1 MAFFM
6 NITCFAHHLRD
17 IALNHL
23 PQVAPLAHKS
33 ILKHR
38 RHACDHAILAPS
50 PGGPCGPRFSSVCL
64 QLVPLMPLL
73 MAVLLLDRRFLTD
86 YRAQRAKFK
95 IHFQAL
101 SQGPVA
107 HYFNDVFLRYKQVPV
122 TVYGECVQCG
132 NCCLNRQCAFLEP
145 IADGKFQCGI
155 YGSYLRRFSN
165 CGSFPLHAQDIERYQ
180 CPSYFVES
188 DPRAVWIKA
197 VK

>member
-1 MAFFM
+1 
-6 NITCFAHHLRD
+6 
-17 IALNHL
+17 
-23 PQVAPLAHKS
+23 
-33 ILKHR
+33 
-38 RHACDHAILAPS
+38 
-50 PGGPCGPRFSSVCL
+50 
-64 QLVPLMPLL
+64 
-73 MAVLLLDRRFLTD
+73 
-86 YRAQRAKFK
+86 
-95 IHFQAL
+95 
-101 SQGPVA
+101 
-107 HYFNDVFLRYKQVPV
+107 
-122 TVYGECVQCG
+122 VQCG

>member
-1 MAFFM
+1 MPRNPSLHAAVPMAASSTWRHRLVAVAARAFSS
-6 NITCFAHHLRD
+6 TCL
-17 IALNHL
+17 LL
-23 PQVAPLAHKS
+23 VPVMPLA
-33 ILKHR
+33 
-38 RHACDHAILAPS
+38 
-50 PGGPCGPRFSSVCL
+50 
-64 QLVPLMPLL
+64 

-107 HYFNDVFLRYKQVPV
+107 HYFNDVFLRFKQVPV

-180 CPSYFVES
+180 CPSYFVEA
-188 DPRAVWIKA
+188 DAHVRWMKA

>member
-1 MAFFM
+1 MSRNPTLHA
-6 NITCFAHHLRD
+6 NRQNTKTFAWRHRLV
-17 IALNHL
+17 AL
-23 PQVAPLAHKS
+23 AAHV
-33 ILKHR
+33 
-38 RHACDHAILAPS
+38 
-50 PGGPCGPRFSSVCL
+50 FSSVCL
-64 QLVPLMPLL
+64 LLVPLMPLA
-73 MAVLLLDRRFLTD
+73 MALLLLDRRFLTD
-86 YRAQRAKFK
+86 YRAQRARFK
-95 IHFQAL
+95 THFQAL
-101 SQGPVA
+101 SKGPVA
-107 HYFNDVFLRYKQVPV
+107 HYFNDVFLRFKQVPV

>member
-1 MAFFM
+1 MLFFT
-6 NITCFAHHLRD
+6 NVTFFATHLRD
-17 IALNHL
+17 IAQSSEPQERLL
-23 PQVAPLAHKS
+23 PQNLSVDTP
-33 ILKHR
+33 
-38 RHACDHAILAPS
+38 APS
-50 PGGPCGPRFSSVCL
+50 ASATSWRHRLAAFAARIFSFVCL
-64 QLVPLMPLL
+64 LLVPVMPLIV
-73 MAVLLLDRRFLTD
+73 ALLLMDRRFLTD
-86 YRAQRAKFK
+86 YRVQRTKFK

-101 SQGPVA
+101 SKGPVA
-107 HYFNDVFLRYKQVPV
+107 HYFNDVFLRFKQVPV

-180 CPSYFVES
+180 CPSYFVEG

>member
-1 MAFFM
+1 MPRNPSLHAATPMTPSSAWRYRLVAVAARTFSS
-6 NITCFAHHLRD
+6 TCLLLVPAM
-17 IALNHL
+17 
-23 PQVAPLAHKS
+23 PLA
-33 ILKHR
+33 
-38 RHACDHAILAPS
+38 
-50 PGGPCGPRFSSVCL
+50 
-64 QLVPLMPLL
+64 

-95 IHFQAL
+95 IHFLAL

-132 NCCLNRQCAFLEP
+132 NCCLNRQCAFLKP
-145 IADGKFQCGI
+145 IAGDKFQCGI

-180 CPSYFVES
+180 CPSYFVEG
-188 DPRAVWIKA
+188 DPRVRWIKA
-197 VK
+197 VQ

>member
-1 MAFFM
+1 M

-23 PQVAPLAHKS
+23 PQVALLPINPSLNTAATHATTPSWRHRLVALAARA
-33 ILKHR
+33 L
-38 RHACDHAILAPS
+38 
-50 PGGPCGPRFSSVCL
+50 SSVCL
-64 QLVPLMPLL
+64 LLVPLMPLL
-73 MAVLLLDRRFLTD
+73 MALLLMDRRFLTD

-101 SQGPVA
+101 SRGPVA